1 MEIIRLTGDTV
12 LTEPCV
18 ATIGF
23 FDGVHRGHR
32 FLIKQVTDEAFM
44 QGRRSA
50 VITFDRHPRQVV
62 KTDYR
67 PLLLS
72 TFREKMTL
80 LSTTGVDYCIV
91 LPFDEQMA
99 SLSAHDFMEK
109 ILLNRL
115 HVKTL
120 VTGYD
125 NRFGHNRSEGF
136 EDYVEYGKHM
146 GMKVV
151 QAKPFLFNGIH
162 VSSSVV
168 RSFLQNGE
176 IELANSCLDYEY
188 SFTGTVVAGE
198 QIGRSIG
205 FPTANIQPEDAH
217 KLIPAH
223 GVYAVRA
230 HLGYTGE
237 AHPAMMNIG
246 HRPTFNGQ
254 QDTIEVNLLHFSGN
268 LYDEQLCVSFVGKL
282 RDEQRFNNGVELAR
296 QLHIDADAAEKVL
309 AASKI

>member
-1 MEIIRLTGDTV
+1 MEIIRLTGDTL

-32 FLIKQVTDEAFM
+32 FLIKQVTDKAFL

-62 KTDYR
+62 KTDYK

-91 LPFDEQMA
+91 LPFDERMA
-99 SLSAHDFMEK
+99 SLSAHDFMK
-109 ILLNRL
+109 LILADRL
-115 HVKTL
+115 GVKTL
-120 VTGYD
+120 ITGYD

-136 EDYVEYGKHM
+136 DDYVAFGRKM
-146 GMKVV
+146 GMEVL
-151 QAKPFLFNGIH
+151 QAQPFVMDGIH

-168 RSFLQNGE
+168 RALLTAGE
-176 IELANSCLDYEY
+176 IEMANRCLDYEY
-188 SFTGTVVAGE
+188 SMSGKVVDG
-198 QIGRSIG
+198 QHIGHTIG
-205 FPTANIQPEDAH
+205 FPTANLQPEDNH

-230 HLGYTGE
+230 HVGYTGE

-246 HRPTFNGQ
+246 HRPTFDGQ
-254 QDTIEVNLLHFSGN
+254 NDTIEVHLLHFSDNIYG
-268 LYDEQLCVSFVGKL
+268 EQLSVSFVSKL
-282 RDEQRFNNGVELAR
+282 RDERKFNNGVELSR
-296 QLHIDADAAEKVL
+296 QLRLDAEEAEKRL
-309 AASKI
+309 TME